1 LEAEMKDIAWETN
14 EEKRRNIG
22 LQRAI
27 GALENGWI
35 GNQTL
40 TEMAQKLCPEIFPLA
55 VTMYGQPTIVGKDI
69 LLFDPGGG
77 ISGYAYT
84 LSGSYSY
91 PSGKTPCSIMV
102 NNGETI
108 CGSASHAWL
117 GFKESVIFQKFDG
130 TIGIC
135 RAMYDTEIPDRKNV
149 KWAVGGAGLLGNYNP
164 KLEGFSKFTVNGKTY
179 DYSDVWRRTNH
190 TILGIKNGWIYGVYI
205 KSMTGAEM
213 NSFCRDKMKFEYAI
227 KMDGGHIAAINS
239 PDVKINT
246 AQSQGYAIQWR

>member
-1 LEAEMKDIAWETN
+1 MKDIGWQTS

-22 LQRAI
+22 LQHAI

-40 TEMAQKLCPEIFPLA
+40 TEMAIKLCPEIFPFA
-55 VTMYGQPTIVGKDI
+55 VEMYGMPVIVGKDI

-77 ISGYAYT
+77 LKNYNNSI
-84 LSGSYSY
+84 SGSYSY

-102 NNGETI
+102 NDGKTI

-117 GFKESVIFQKFDG
+117 GFKESVIYEKYDG

-179 DYSDVWRRTNH
+179 DYSD
-190 TILGIKNGWIYGVYI
+190 
-205 KSMTGAEM
+205 
-213 NSFCRDKMKFEYAI
+213 
-227 KMDGGHIAAINS
+227 GHIS
-239 PDVKINT
+239 
-246 AQSQGYAIQWR
+246 